1 MSAQAARPLA
11 QASGRPPQA
20 ARRPPQAAGRLVN
33 SISAVRPSAARLA
46 AAATLACAL
55 EACAEKV
62 GNVTPTRG
70 FADARFEDFALS
82 AQALGAAVASAAPG
96 RVGRTVYRAVAATA
110 RVAPSNTNLGMA
122 LLFAPLAAA
131 ARSPERT
138 DFRRRLARVLRGLD
152 VNDARWAYRAIR
164 LARPGGLGSGGA
176 ADVRRP
182 PAVTLREAMRLSAG
196 RDTIASEYVRGFA
209 VTFDLVLA
217 SLRRALG
224 RGLGLLDAIA
234 EAHLE
239 LMARV
244 PDTLIAR
251 KAGAAAAAAVARQA
265 GAAVRAGG
273 FETPKGLA
281 AARRL
286 DRDLRRRGNRLNP
299 GTSAD
304 LVAAALFV
312 WLLEAPARD
321 RPARQAR
328 RKPVHRAH
336 RAGIRP

>member
-1 MSAQAARPLA
+1 VSAPAL
-11 QASGRPPQA
+11 
-20 ARRPPQAAGRLVN
+20 
-33 SISAVRPSAARLA
+33 AVRPSAARVA
-46 AAATLACAL
+46 AAATLACTL

-62 GNVTPTRG
+62 GNVTPTRA
-70 FADARFEDFALS
+70 FADATFDDFALS
-82 AQALGAAVASAAPG
+82 AQALGAAIASAAPG

-131 ARSPERT
+131 ARAPEGT
-138 DFRRRLARVLRGLD
+138 DLRRRLVRVLRGLD

-164 LARPGGLGSGGA
+164 LAQPGGLGSSGA

-182 PAVTLREAMRLSAG
+182 PAVTLREAMRLAAR
-196 RDTIASEYVRGFA
+196 RDTVASEYVRGFV
-209 VTFDLVLA
+209 VTFDLALA
-217 SLRRALG
+217 GLRQALG

-234 EAHLE
+234 TTHLV

-251 KAGAAAAAAVARQA
+251 KVGAATALAVARRARQ
-265 GAAVRAGG
+265 VLRAGG
-273 FETPKGLA
+273 LATRPGLA

-299 GTSAD
+299 GASAD
-304 LVAAALFV
+304 LVAAALFI
-312 WLLEAPARD
+312 WLLETSARG
-321 RPARQAR
+321 RPVGRAR
-328 RKPVHRAH
+328 RAPSHRTD
-336 RAGIRP
+336 RAPRLR